1 MINNQLFLLANYK
14 FVKYFISLGGQ
25 KCGGRV
31 K

>member
-25 KCGGRV
+25 KCGGEG
-31 K
+31 